1 MGAAGIEAA
10 ILRHKDGQRGD
21 RKNMAFNTVIF
32 DFGGVITTSPF
43 EAFNRMEAI
52 RGLPNDFVR
61 SVNTRNP
68 NDNAWAKFERAE
80 CNAAEFDALFAA
92 EARALG
98 HELDGASVIA
108 CLSGDIRP
116 AMVTALDVL
125 KSKGF
130 ALGCITNNVPSGKG
144 AGMAG
149 SDEKAAAIAAVMGRF
164 DHIIESS
171 KAGVRKPDPRIYAM
185 MCEALAVVPSQCI
198 YLDDL
203 GINCKPAAA
212 MGMAAIK
219 VTSGDQALQD
229 LGALLALTFTPLGV

>member
-1 MGAAGIEAA
+1 MT
-10 ILRHKDGQRGD
+10 
-21 RKNMAFNTVIF
+21 FNTVIF

-43 EAFNRMEAI
+43 EAFNRMEAT
-52 RGLPNDFVR
+52 RGLPKDFVR
-61 SVNTRNP
+61 SVNARNP
-68 NDNAWAKFERAE
+68 DDNAWAKFERAE

-92 EARALG
+92 EALALG

-116 AMVTALDVL
+116 NMVAALDVL

-149 SDEKAAAIAAVMGRF
+149 SDEKAAAISAVMERF

-185 MCEALAVVPSQCI
+185 MCAALTVAPSQCI

-203 GINCKPAAA
+203 GINCKPAAV

>member
-1 MGAAGIEAA
+1 MT
-10 ILRHKDGQRGD
+10 
-21 RKNMAFNTVIF
+21 FNTVIF
-32 DFGGVITTSPF
+32 DFGGVITSSPF
-43 EAFNRMEAI
+43 EAFNRMEAKN
-52 RGLPNDFVR
+52 GLPKDFVR
-61 SVNTRNP
+61 SVNARNP
-68 NDNAWAKFERAE
+68 DDNAWAKFERAD
-80 CNAAEFDALFAA
+80 CSAAEFDTLFAA

-116 AMVTALDVL
+116 DMVAALDML
-125 KSKGF
+125 KPKGF
-130 ALGCITNNVPSGKG
+130 GLGCITNNVPSGKG
-144 AGMAG
+144 AGMAM
-149 SDEKAAAIAAVMGRF
+149 SDEKAAAISAVMDRF

-185 MCEALAVVPSQCI
+185 MCAALEVKPSQCI

-219 VTSGDQALQD
+219 VTSGVQALND
-229 LGALLALTFTPLGV
+229 LGALLALTLTPLGV